1 MSNFE
6 RKIRRQQQ
14 RRQQKEAQKDIK
26 EKMALYE
33 RLEERCLVCEVPFD
47 KTNKQMIQEWYVVVR
62 NQEEPPNL
70 YCPACWKGALKQLQA
85 LEEQPKNHDG

>member
-1 MSNFE
+1 MGGFN

-26 EKMALYE
+26 EKMVLFE
-33 RLEERCLVCEVPFD
+33 MLEEACLVCEMPFD
-47 KTNKQMIQEWYVVVR
+47 KTDQQMVQEWYVVVR

-70 YCPACWKGALKQLQA
+70 YCPTCWEGALKQLRA
-85 LEEQPKNHDG
+85 LDEQPKNQDG

>member
-14 RRQQKEAQKDIK
+14 RHHQKEAQKDIK
-26 EKMALYE
+26 EKMVLYE
-33 RLEERCLVCEVPFD
+33 RLEDMCLVCETPFD

-62 NQEEPPNL
+62 NEKEPPNL
-70 YCPACWKGALKQLQA
+70 YCPPCWKHALKH
-85 LEEQPKNHDG
+85 LEMLDQTTKDHNS